1 MKNIEVENNAN
12 YIMAHLEEV
21 LDSSSDMFDDI
32 ISYDVLSKVE
42 GNLRKEINRLVN
54 TINYYKKRN
63 DYRNVSKYKEALK
76 DVKSTLEKL
85 NNYKKQYVERLE
97 EMHEVLT
104 RSDTIRKKSLSEIS
118 LKPKNNKVTDTDLYT
133 DYSELLKFNEP
144 VVGELFGSFLYDIRT
159 SKFMDEYSSGLQ
171 YELPIEIEK
180 LLKRTDTLS
189 EEELLTLSVLAI
201 DVSRNKIRSI
211 GKGSIYASIEKD
223 FLRRLIKI
231 FEKLKPV
238 KYKPID
244 EDTSAYYDILAE
256 LIDNDANYTYIS
268 KLMREIPNFVNARKD
283 DKHFVFLLLDRF
295 IENYKLKLV
304 NQGLPYVE
312 PDFYKELLSLNLSLG
327 PFFSEQEK
335 LDFSLLLV
343 TFKDYV
349 ISKNYNNSEKVFDD
363 IDFIA
368 DSMDNI
374 EIKEEKQDDK
384 VLEELSSLKYRM
396 IDVSNSYLKNGYSVS
411 NAFKFSNI
419 SNYAFSVDYSSDD
432 NIILKIHILDTA
444 SFIKDDSLIYEEM
457 KNNDIEL
464 PRFELNFFYP
474 AMTFVYTIFSNNKI
488 SDVRVTSSVVNI
500 SEEYSNQDLGNYV
513 DNPRI
518 KDLFTVFKRIKD
530 SRNIDDIYYSQD
542 GIKDFTDSIL
552 NKDITKSFVNN
563 NMPFIYKAY
572 LENGKDLVRINHNAV
587 CDKLIDIPK
596 KEAHRV
602 FDILDEVYDAYYVP
616 TSGKLELDSSKFLGL
631 YLLTTIHR
639 VQDGVYDITKVEE
652 ELSELLVTLNNRE
665 KYLPSSVLKNNER
678 KVKKMV
684 RIYKKNNKK
693 DVV

>member
-1 MKNIEVENNAN
+1 MDNEELEKNVNFV
-12 YIMAHLEEV
+12 MAHLDEV
-21 LDSSSDMFDDI
+21 LDSSNDMFDDVV
-32 ISYDVLSKVE
+32 SYDVLSKVD
-42 GNLRKEINRLVN
+42 GNLRKEINGLVN
-54 TINYYKKRN
+54 IINYYKKRN
-63 DYRNVSKYKEALK
+63 DYRSVSKYKEALK
-76 DVKSTLEKL
+76 EVKGTLEKL
-85 NNYKKQYVERLE
+85 NNYKSKYVGRLE
-97 EMHEVLT
+97 ELHEALT
-104 RSDTIRKKSLSEIS
+104 RSDTIRKKPLIAIS
-118 LKPKNNKVTDTDLYT
+118 SKPKNDKVTDTDLYT

-144 VVGELFGSFLYDIRT
+144 VVAELFGSFLYDIRT
-159 SKFMDEYSSGLQ
+159 SKFMDEYSYGLQ

-180 LLKRTDTLS
+180 LLKRTENLS
-189 EEELLTLSVLAI
+189 EEELLTLSVLTI

-211 GKGSIYASIEKD
+211 GKGSVYASIEKD

-231 FEKLKPV
+231 FEELKPV
-238 KYKPID
+238 KYESID
-244 EDTSAYYDILAE
+244 EDTSAYYDILEE

-268 KLMREIPNFVNARKD
+268 KLMRYIPNFACARKD
-283 DKHFVFLLLDRF
+283 DKHFAFLLLDRF

-312 PDFYKELLSLNLSLG
+312 PDFYKELLSLNFSLG
-327 PFFSEQEK
+327 PSLSDDEK

-343 TFKDYV
+343 TFKNYV

-374 EIKEEKQDDK
+374 KIIEGKQDVK
-384 VLEELSSLKYRM
+384 VLEELSFLKYRM
-396 IDVSNSYLKNGYSVS
+396 ADVSNSYLKNNYSAFS
-411 NAFKFSNI
+411 AFKFNNI

-457 KNNDIEL
+457 KSKDIEV
-464 PRFELNFFYP
+464 PRFELNCFYP
-474 AMTFVYTIFSNNKI
+474 AITFVYTIFNNNKI

-500 SEEYSNQDLGNYV
+500 SEEYSNQDLGNYI
-513 DNPRI
+513 DNPHI
-518 KDLFTVFKRIKD
+518 KDLFRAFKRIKD
-530 SRNIDDIYYSQD
+530 YKNIDDIYYSQD

-572 LENGKDLVRINHNAV
+572 LENGNDLVRINHNAV

-602 FDILDEVYDAYYVP
+602 FDILDEVYDSYYVP

-639 VQDGVYDITKVEE
+639 VQDGVYDINKVQE
-652 ELSELLVTLNNRE
+652 ELNELLITLNSRE
-665 KYLPSSVLKNNER
+665 KYLPASVSKNNER
-678 KVKKMV
+678 KVRKLVRNYNRKK
-684 RIYKKNNKK
+684 KK
-693 DVV
+693 DIV

>member
-1 MKNIEVENNAN
+1 MDNEELEKNVNFV
-12 YIMAHLEEV
+12 MAHLDEV
-21 LDSSSDMFDDI
+21 LDSSYDMFDDVV
-32 ISYDVLSKVE
+32 SYDVLSKVD
-42 GNLRKEINRLVN
+42 GNLRKEINGLVN
-54 TINYYKKRN
+54 IINYYKKRN
-63 DYRNVSKYKEALK
+63 DYRSVSKYREALK
-76 DVKSTLEKL
+76 EVKGTLEKL
-85 NNYKKQYVERLE
+85 SNYKSEYVGRLE
-97 EMHEVLT
+97 ELHEALT
-104 RSDTIRKKSLSEIS
+104 RSDTIRKKPLIATSSK
-118 LKPKNNKVTDTDLYT
+118 LKNDKVTDTDLYT

-144 VVGELFGSFLYDIRT
+144 VVAELFGSFLYDIRT

-211 GKGSIYASIEKD
+211 GKDSVYASIEKE

-238 KYKPID
+238 KYEPID
-244 EDTSAYYDILAE
+244 EDTSAYYDILEA

-268 KLMREIPNFVNARKD
+268 KLMIKIHNFVNARKNGR
-283 DKHFVFLLLDRF
+283 HFAFLLLDRF
-295 IENYKLKLV
+295 IKNYKLKLV

-312 PDFYKELLSLNLSLG
+312 PDFYKELLSLNFSLG
-327 PFFSEQEK
+327 SFLSENEK

-368 DSMDNI
+368 DSMNNVKI
-374 EIKEEKQDDK
+374 TEEKQDDK

-396 IDVSNSYLKNGYSVS
+396 ADVSNSYLKNNYSVFS
-411 NAFKFSNI
+411 AFKFNNV

-457 KNNDIEL
+457 KSKDIEI
-464 PRFELNFFYP
+464 PRFELNCFYP
-474 AMTFVYTIFSNNKI
+474 TMTFAYTIFDNKI

-500 SEEYSNQDLGNYV
+500 SEEYSNQDLGNYI
-513 DNPRI
+513 DNPHI
-518 KDLFTVFKRIKD
+518 KDLFSVFKRIKD

-639 VQDGVYDITKVEE
+639 VQDGAYDINKVQE
-652 ELSELLVTLNNRE
+652 ELNELLITLNSRE
-665 KYLPSSVLKNNER
+665 KYLPASVSRNNER
-678 KVKKMV
+678 KVRKLV
-684 RIYKKNNKK
+684 RTYNKK
-693 DVV
+693 KKDIV

>member
-1 MKNIEVENNAN
+1 MNNEELEKNVN
-12 YIMAHLEEV
+12 YVMAHLDEV
-21 LDSSSDMFDDI
+21 LDSDMFDDI
-32 ISYDVLSKVE
+32 ISYDVLSKVD
-42 GNLRKEINRLVN
+42 GNLRKEINGLVN

-85 NNYKKQYVERLE
+85 NNYKSKYVGRLE
-97 EMHEVLT
+97 ELHEALT
-104 RSDTIRKKSLSEIS
+104 RSDKIRKKTLSETS
-118 LKPKNNKVTDTDLYT
+118 SKPKSDKVTDTDLYT

-144 VVGELFGSFLYDIRT
+144 VVGDLFGSFLYDIRT

-189 EEELLTLSVLAI
+189 KEELLTLSVLTI

-211 GKGSIYASIEKD
+211 GKDSVYASIEKD

-231 FEKLKPV
+231 FEELKPV
-238 KYKPID
+238 KYESID
-244 EDTSAYYDILAE
+244 EDTSAYYDILEE

-268 KLMREIPNFVNARKD
+268 KLMRDIPNFACARKD
-283 DKHFVFLLLDRF
+283 DKHFAFLLLDRF

-312 PDFYKELLSLNLSLG
+312 PDFYKELISLNFSLG
-327 PFFSEQEK
+327 PSFSEDEK

-368 DSMDNI
+368 DSMDK
-374 EIKEEKQDDK
+374 IKIIEEKQDDK

-396 IDVSNSYLKNGYSVS
+396 ADVSNFYVKNNYSVS
-411 NAFKFSNI
+411 SAFKFDNI

-457 KNNDIEL
+457 KSKDLEL
-464 PRFELNFFYP
+464 PRFELNSFYP

-500 SEEYSNQDLGNYV
+500 SEEYANQDLGNYM

-518 KDLFTVFKRIKD
+518 KDLFSAFKRIKD
-530 SRNIDDIYYSQD
+530 YRNIDDIYYSQD

-572 LENGKDLVRINHNAV
+572 LENGNDLVRINHNAV

-602 FDILDEVYDAYYVP
+602 FDILDEVYDSYYVP
-616 TSGKLELDSSKFLGL
+616 NGGKLELDSSKFLGL

-639 VQDGVYDITKVEE
+639 IQDGVYDITKVEE

-665 KYLPSSVLKNNER
+665 KYLPSSVLRNNER
-678 KVKKMV
+678 KVKRMV

>member
-1 MKNIEVENNAN
+1 MKNIEVENNVN

-32 ISYDVLSKVE
+32 ISYDVLSKVD
-42 GNLRKEINRLVN
+42 GNLRKEINGLVN
-54 TINYYKKRN
+54 IINYYKKRN
-63 DYRNVSKYKEALK
+63 DYRSVSKYREALK
-76 DVKSTLEKL
+76 EVKGTLEKL
-85 NNYKKQYVERLE
+85 SNYKSEYVGRLE
-97 EMHEVLT
+97 ELHEALT
-104 RSDTIRKKSLSEIS
+104 RSDTIRKKSLIATSS
-118 LKPKNNKVTDTDLYT
+118 KLKNDKVTDTDLYT

-268 KLMREIPNFVNARKD
+268 KLMRYIPNFACARKD

-349 ISKNYNNSEKVFDD
+349 SSKNYNNSEKVFDD

-374 EIKEEKQDDK
+374 EIKEEKVDDK

-396 IDVSNSYLKNGYSVS
+396 VDVSNSYLKNGYSVFP
-411 NAFKFSNI
+411 AFKFNNI

-464 PRFELNFFYP
+464 PRFELNSFYP

-518 KDLFTVFKRIKD
+518 KDLFSVFKRIKD

-639 VQDGVYDITKVEE
+639 VQDGAYDINKVQE
-652 ELSELLVTLNNRE
+652 ELNELLITLNSRE
-665 KYLPSSVLKNNER
+665 KYLPASVSRNNER
-678 KVKKMV
+678 KVRKLV
-684 RIYKKNNKK
+684 RTYNKK
-693 DVV
+693 KKDIV